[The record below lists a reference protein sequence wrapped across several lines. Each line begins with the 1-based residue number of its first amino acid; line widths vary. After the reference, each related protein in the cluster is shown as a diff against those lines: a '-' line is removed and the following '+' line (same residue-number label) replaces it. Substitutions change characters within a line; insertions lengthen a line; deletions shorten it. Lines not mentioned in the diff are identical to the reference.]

1 MRWRA
6 FSSPQALGAAAAQD
20 FALTARGAVR
30 ERGAFRVAL
39 SGGGTPKYLYRALL
53 KEQVPWE
60 QVWVYFSDERTV
72 PPDSPDSNFK
82 LAQGELLSK
91 VAVPERQTVRLLGE
105 QNPHQ
110 AARAY
115 ARELPEQLDLV
126 LLGMG
131 DDGHT
136 ASLFPDTVGLK
147 AAGRVVANFVPKLDT
162 WRLSFTFDEINAA
175 RARWLLVT
183 GENKAEVLKAV
194 AAGEGDFP
202 VARVDDPVWYLDEA
216 AAKLLE

>member
-6 FSSPQALGAAAAQD
+6 FQTPQALGQAAATD
-20 FALTARGAVR
+20 FAVLAQKAVR
-30 ERGAFRVAL
+30 ERGAFHVAL
-39 SGGGTPKYLYRALL
+39 SGGSTPRYLYQALP
-53 KEQVPWE
+53 KEGVPWE
-60 QVWVYFSDERTV
+60 RVWVSFSDERTV

-82 LAQGELLSK
+82 LAQDELLSK
-91 VAVPERQTVRLLGE
+91 VAVPQGQILRMHGE

-115 ARELPEQLDLV
+115 ARGLPQQLDLV

-147 AAGRVVANFVPKLDT
+147 AAGRVVANFVPRLDT

-183 GENKAEVLKAV
+183 GDNKAEVLKRV
-194 AAGEGDFP
+194 AAGEGDYP
-202 VARVDDPVWYLDEA
+202 VARVDDPSWYLDEA
-216 AAKLLE
+216 AARLLE